1 MKKLAKNKTPLMMA
15 LFMSLLMS
23 IFMSGFITMVNTGL
37 TGDYLARW
45 GRAWLL
51 AMPCAFV
58 VAYFARPVV
67 MKLVAATVET

>member
-1 MKKLAKNKTPLMMA
+1 MKKLAKKHTPLMFA
-15 LFMSLLMS
+15 FFMSALMS

-37 TGDYLARW
+37 SGDYLLRW
-45 GRAWLL
+45 GKAWLL

-67 MKLVAATVET
+67 LKLVDATVQS

>member
-15 LFMSLLMS
+15 FFMSALMS
-23 IFMSGFITMVNTGL
+23 IFMSGFITMVNTGIS
-37 TGDYLARW
+37 GDYLLRW

-67 MKLVAATVET
+67 LKLVAATVES